1 MSLRKENT
9 FVFGII
15 HPIHSNML
23 LILYV
28 LLYILY
34 IYMYMGVLTFDH
46 KMFLYKVEYCF
57 HNEVKTENEIQDT
70 KL

>member
-34 IYMYMGVLTFDH
+34 MYMCVLTFDR
-46 KMFLYKVEYCF
+46 KMFLYKVECCF

>member
-28 LLYILY
+28 LLYI
-34 IYMYMGVLTFDH
+34 IYMYMCVLTFDH
-46 KMFLYKVEYCF
+46 KMFLYKVECCF